1 MLFYTSILIGAVG
14 VLDDVTI
21 GQIASMNEIYQA
33 NRKLNAK
40 ELYKRTMNVGKE
52 HIASMINT
60 LFIVYAGSS
69 LPLVLLMYLSNRD
82 MGTLVSI
89 DMVSEEIIRTLA
101 ISISLLLVVPIATY
115 MGSLLMVGN
124 KESKTV

>member
-1 MLFYTSILIGAVG
+1 
-14 VLDDVTI
+14 
-21 GQIASMNEIYQA
+21 
-33 NRKLNAK
+33 
-40 ELYKRTMNVGKE
+40 
-52 HIASMINT
+52 MINT

>member
-1 MLFYTSILIGAVG
+1 
-14 VLDDVTI
+14 
-21 GQIASMNEIYQA
+21 
-33 NRKLNAK
+33 
-40 ELYKRTMNVGKE
+40 MNVGKE